1 MQKSNFKGRETVKTH
16 FDKKEESFGRLK
28 REIGV
33 VVETTRPIFER
44 DDGRESK
51 GSKQVDIIF
60 VRGRGRLAV
69 TVEEAKWMRE
79 QLDEALHA
87 GADAERVV
95 QEERAAWEAERAQ
108 STEQWKQDLQST
120 PGGKGRGTRR
130 TGKTERKK
138 KKGKAG
144 EAYHRS
150 KKAEKSQRSREERNR
165 MQSSGGKR

>member
-16 FDKKEESFGRLK
+16 FNKKEESFGRLK
-28 REIGV
+28 REVGV

-69 TVEEAKWMRE
+69 TVEEATWMRD
-79 QLDEALHA
+79 QLNEAIEA
-87 GADAERVV
+87 GCEAEKVV
-95 QEERAAWEAERAQ
+95 KEERAAWEAERAQ
-108 STEQWKQDLQST
+108 STDQWKRDLQSA
-120 PGGKGRGTRR
+120 PSSKGRGTRR

-144 EAYHRS
+144 EAYHRA
-150 KKAEKSQRSREERNR
+150 KKAEKSRRSKEERNQ
-165 MQSSGGKR
+165 MQSTGGKR